1 MFLYSILFISVFTQL
16 SCLSGVYAAK
26 LSLSLLSSTA
36 RTSSV
41 LLTQPTPTQTLSFTS
56 QSASTITVQNRETE
70 AAALGSVLLG
80 VGVGGFVLLD
90 GSVFPIAGG
99 TEAVVV
105 DVDGEDSLSSE
116 TKDNKRQASS
126 AETSYVLVPELSS
139 PSTSSSAAAATAT
152 PVCGICGS
160 VIIY

>member
-1 MFLYSILFISVFTQL
+1 MFLYSFIFVFTQL

-41 LLTQPTPTQTLSFTS
+41 LLTQPTPTRTLSFTS
-56 QSASTITVQNRETE
+56 HSASTITVQNHETE
-70 AAALGSVLLG
+70 AAVLGSVLLG

-105 DVDGEDSLSSE
+105 DVDGEDSLSSG

-126 AETSYVLVPELSS
+126 AETS
-139 PSTSSSAAAATAT
+139 SSAAAATAA

-160 VIIY
+160 VSIY

>member
-1 MFLYSILFISVFTQL
+1 MFLYSMLFIFVFTQL

-26 LSLSLLSSTA
+26 LSLSL
-36 RTSSV
+36 
-41 LLTQPTPTQTLSFTS
+41 QPAPTRTLSFTS
-56 QSASTITVQNRETE
+56 HSASTITVQNQETE
-70 AAALGSVLLG
+70 AAVLGSVLLG

-105 DVDGEDSLSSE
+105 DVDGEDSLSSG
-116 TKDNKRQASS
+116 TKDNKRQAV
-126 AETSYVLVPELSS
+126 EPSYVVVPEASS
-139 PSTSSSAAAATAT
+139 PSTASSAGTTAT

-160 VIIY
+160 VSIY